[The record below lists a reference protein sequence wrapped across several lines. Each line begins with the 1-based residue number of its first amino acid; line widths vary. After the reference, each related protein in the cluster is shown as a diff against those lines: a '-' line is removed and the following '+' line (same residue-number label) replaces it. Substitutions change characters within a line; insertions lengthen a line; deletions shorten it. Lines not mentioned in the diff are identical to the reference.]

1 MASDV
6 SLGGTHLVVW
16 LILRGTCGY
25 CPCLCVHTLAGPRL
39 TDSLC
44 CTCSY
49 GCLSPVSTCWPKLHR
64 IVPTCVGP
72 GPEGGKV
79 VSRARTLMVYV
90 ASWVSCRLSAGR
102 VLRACRNLRIRAVVT
117 PDLIRAQASE
127 LRGH

>member
-44 CTCSY
+44 CTCSD
-49 GCLSPVSTCWPKLHR
+49 GVPQPGQHLLAQAAPHHSHLCGTWSGGRQGGFPAVLLLTLTVETLVLCADTRLGNQRCWPVR
-64 IVPTCVGP
+64 VG
-72 GPEGGKV
+72 
-79 VSRARTLMVYV
+79 V
-90 ASWVSCRLSAGR
+90 AVGA
-102 VLRACRNLRIRAVVT
+102 AT
-117 PDLIRAQASE
+117 
-127 LRGH
+127 